1 MRTEENLSP
10 NEESIKSA
18 YLFGTKSIRQIAKE
32 HGVSD
37 AWVRKLA
44 RRHDWG
50 ARPTVGSQPSS
61 QPSSQPGSH
70 PSTALVVIRESA
82 SERVEPSP
90 SPRDADEPSETIQKA
105 ARTDPHVLADGT
117 LDVLSRLKD
126 ELDAVTTHVG
136 ELEAMIEAATK
147 DDARARGAMMRAVSL
162 PTRILAA
169 KNLALALRTLQEA
182 QPGKKEQRRQAAET
196 AGMGSLWGDDLEVD
210 IARAN

>member
-44 RRHDWG
+44 KRHDWG
-50 ARPTVGSQPSS
+50 ARPALGS
-61 QPSSQPGSH
+61 QPSSQPGSR

-105 ARTDPHVLADGT
+105 ARTDPHVLADDT

-136 ELEAMIEAATK
+136 ELEDMIEAATK

-162 PTRILAA
+162 STRILAA

-196 AGMGSLWGDDLEVD
+196 AGMGSLWGDDLDVD
-210 IARAN
+210 FARAN